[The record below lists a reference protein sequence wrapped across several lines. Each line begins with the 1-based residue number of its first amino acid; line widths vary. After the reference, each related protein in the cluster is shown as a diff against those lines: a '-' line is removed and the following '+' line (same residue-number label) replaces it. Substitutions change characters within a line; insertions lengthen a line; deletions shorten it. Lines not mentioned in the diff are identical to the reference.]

1 MRCDLLRRVRGFT
14 IAETLVALAVFSFSV
29 LGIVLALD
37 ATIDAA
43 RTMQRESLI
52 RGELQSR
59 LAILSNRPAREFS
72 AKADANADGVT
83 YQETVIPEQIRQE
96 DATVLTGFWK
106 VSVTARWMDRG
117 EPQEWELSHLEYRP

>member
-29 LGIVLALD
+29 LGIVMALD
-37 ATIDAA
+37 ATIGAA

-72 AKADANADGVT
+72 AKADVNADGVT
-83 YQETVIPEQIRQE
+83 YQEIVIPEQIQQE
-96 DATVLTGFWK
+96 NATVLAGFLK

>member
-1 MRCDLLRRVRGFT
+1 MRCDFLRRVRGFT

-29 LGIVLALD
+29 LGIVMALD
-37 ATIDAA
+37 ATIGAA

-72 AKADANADGVT
+72 AKADVNADGVT
-83 YQETVIPEQIRQE
+83 YQEIVIPEQIQQE
-96 DATVLTGFWK
+96 NATVLAGFLK